1 MNTPSIHLPR
11 AKSSRTAFLVSN
23 TLRSDPFE
31 GGFRRF
37 GSFRPGARQRGLA
50 GATLLEVTIAL
61 VMLAMMV
68 VASIQALLVSNR
80 LAASNRIRTAARAIV
95 QRNIDTTLTVRFD
108 STATPGILALTS
120 GANYDDDGK
129 NDNLVDILTL
139 KDTAGTM
146 LPVVKGTLQRTVTAV
161 SNPQGAD
168 IRRVEFSLSYLFQ
181 GKPTTVSMSTV
192 RTIDD

>member
-1 MNTPSIHLPR
+1 
-11 AKSSRTAFLVSN
+11 
-23 TLRSDPFE
+23 
-31 GGFRRF
+31 
-37 GSFRPGARQRGLA
+37 
-50 GATLLEVTIAL
+50 
-61 VMLAMMV
+61 MLAMMV

-80 LAASNRIRTAARAIV
+80 IAATNRIRTAARAIV
-95 QRNIDTTLTVRFD
+95 QRNIDTALTVRFD

-120 GANYDDDGK
+120 GTDYDDDGS
-129 NDNLVDILTL
+129 DNGVDILTL
-139 KDTAGTM
+139 KDTAGAT